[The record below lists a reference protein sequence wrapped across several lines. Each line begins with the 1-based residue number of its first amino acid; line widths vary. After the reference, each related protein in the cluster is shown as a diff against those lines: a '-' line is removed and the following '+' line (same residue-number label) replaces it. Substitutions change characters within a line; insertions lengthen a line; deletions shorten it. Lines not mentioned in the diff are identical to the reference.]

1 MKIPEDS
8 DSHLLHAAVTA
19 AAAAATALASL
30 DEVTELLLPLL
41 LPCLW
46 YSSRTIIL
54 SRSEDPDNTLLK
66 RCRLGGALNIVRE
79 APEGMGDSVDSGK
92 KIRQFFDILKTI
104 FSTMFFEFQI
114 IIALL
119 KSILRP

>member
-1 MKIPEDS
+1 MVLVDSVKIPEDS

-92 KIRQFFDILKTI
+92 KLDNFLT
-104 FSTMFFEFQI
+104 S
-114 IIALL
+114 
-119 KSILRP
+119 

>member
-92 KIRQFFDILKTI
+92 KINIFLTSRRQYSPLCSLSFKL
-104 FSTMFFEFQI
+104 S
-114 IIALL
+114 
-119 KSILRP
+119 